1 MILTPP
7 DIFKGIF
14 GHDLTQRSSF
24 KNPKNGISLLRKHSS
39 SWPLVMTLAL
49 SCAPSYAEQSPTTGG
64 SPCTTKPQPTRVNVQ
79 EIKSAKGLTA
89 WMVESHEIPVVSVAI
104 AFKNAGYAAE
114 PKGLAGLVRLLTSTI
129 DEGAG
134 PWDSQG
140 FKKFLLEKNIEL
152 SISATQDSFLLT
164 FRTTQKNVGDAFRVL
179 NLILKEPKF
188 DDASLARVKN
198 QILTSLEQSL
208 HNENFIANQKINSL
222 IYGDHPYGKTA
233 QQTLKEFPQITAD
246 QMRQFIKDRLT
257 RDQIIISAV
266 GDITSNELKEY
277 LDKTFG
283 DFPEKAT
290 PTDLKKATLL
300 NLGTTTVETLNI
312 PQSLV
317 YFTQP
322 GITRDNP
329 DFYAAVVMM
338 KIMGDGDYESRLWNE
353 VREKRGL
360 TYAIEADIHY
370 SKYTSVLIG
379 GTSTKNNSVQ
389 EVVTL
394 IRKVWQN
401 MSEGATQVELDFVK
415 KRMIGSFALNFSSTH
430 RIAKALLVYQMD
442 NLGIDYIN
450 KRNEIISSLT
460 LGHINKVAKSL
471 LNPEKLTFVIVGK
484 PENLILKEV
493 TQKPSEKSSKDT
505 KAGGNT

>member
-1 MILTPP
+1 MTFTSR
-7 DIFKGIF
+7 DFFKGILE
-14 GHDLTQRSSF
+14 HDFTQKLSLKNSKRGSSVLG
-24 KNPKNGISLLRKHSS
+24 KGSS
-39 SWPLVMTLAL
+39 SWPLLMTLAL
-49 SCAPSYAEQSPTTGG
+49 SSVPGQAEPGTTA
-64 SPCTTKPQPTRVNVQ
+64 STTSAKKPQPTRVNIQ
-79 EIKSAKGLTA
+79 EVKAANGLTA

-104 AFKNAGYAAE
+104 AFRDAGNAAD
-114 PKGLAGLVRLLTSTI
+114 PKGLAGLVRLLTSTL

-152 SISATQDSFLLT
+152 HIAATNDTFQLN
-164 FRTTQKNVGDAFRVL
+164 FRTIKENVGEAFRVL
-179 NLILKEPKF
+179 NLVLRDPKF
-188 DDASLARVKN
+188 DDESLSRVKN

-208 HNENFIANQKINSL
+208 HNENFIAHQTLNSL
-222 IYGDHPYGKTA
+222 IFGDHPYGRTA
-233 QQTLKEFPQITAD
+233 QQILKEFPKITAT

-257 RDQIIISAV
+257 RDQIVISAV
-266 GDITSNELKEY
+266 GDITSNELKDY

-283 DFPEKAT
+283 DFPEKSA
-290 PTDLKKATLL
+290 PSDLKNVALL
-300 NLGTTTVETLNI
+300 NLGTTTVETLDI

-322 GITRDNP
+322 GITRDDP

-360 TYAIEADIHY
+360 TYGIQADVNY
-370 SKYTSVLIG
+370 SKYASLLIG

-394 IRKVWQN
+394 IRKVWKD
-401 MSEGATQVELDFVK
+401 MSEGASQAELDFVK
-415 KRMIGSFALNFSSTH
+415 KRMVGSFALNFSSTH
-430 RIAKALLVYQMD
+430 RIAKALVTYQMD
-442 NLGIDYIN
+442 KLGTDYIN

-460 LGHINKVAKSL
+460 LEQINKVAKRL
-471 LNPEKLTFVIVGK
+471 LNPEKLTFIIVGK
-484 PENLILKEV
+484 PEKLTLKE
-493 TQKPSEKSSKDT
+493 TTITPCEQLSKGPKSGENK
-505 KAGGNT
+505 